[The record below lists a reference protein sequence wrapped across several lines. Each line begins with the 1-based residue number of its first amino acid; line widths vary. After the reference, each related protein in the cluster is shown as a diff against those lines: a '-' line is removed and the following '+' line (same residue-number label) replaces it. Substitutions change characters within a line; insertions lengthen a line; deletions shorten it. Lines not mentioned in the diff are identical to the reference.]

1 MRIEHIAIWADDIEL
16 LRDFYL
22 KYFNLTCGD
31 KYTNPAKKF
40 TSYFLSFG
48 EDKTRIE
55 LMNIPDMENPASRGN
70 LKGLAHFAI
79 SVESRET
86 VNELTERLRADGYTI
101 LSEPRITGDG
111 YYESRNIS
119 TVLILRTKKRWNIS
133 FPIYVLKNGMPSKI
147 RDVHL
152 KRVSG
157 CCRNNTHNIRNPY
170 GCSKINGSVC

>member
-55 LMNIPDMENPASRGN
+55 LMNIPDMENPASRG
-70 LKGLAHFAI
+70 
-79 SVESRET
+79 SRET

-111 YYESRNIS
+111 YYESAIADPEGN
-119 TVLILRTKKRWNIS
+119 
-133 FPIYVLKNGMPSKI
+133 YVEI
-147 RDVHL
+147 
-152 KRVSG
+152 
-157 CCRNNTHNIRNPY
+157 TA
-170 GCSKINGSVC
+170 